1 MSARGE
7 KFEAQ
12 VEAAV
17 AGVKLE
23 ADDLVRLFTEAP
35 EDEAVVDALYKLD
48 DVLAAVRNLVVVLIQ
63 AKEEDQVVADMMA
76 RAGKGGAP
84 GAELVLLATRHD
96 GDDDGPEAVL

>member
-1 MSARGE
+1 
-7 KFEAQ
+7 
-12 VEAAV
+12 
-17 AGVKLE
+17 
-23 ADDLVRLFTEAP
+23 
-35 EDEAVVDALYKLD
+35 
-48 DVLAAVRNLVVVLIQ
+48 VVVLIQ